1 LPLRDDLLVPIPGE
15 NPSGASLRYDKVYDQ
30 IKEARTEDD
39 SSIPTGDWG
48 RTAKKADTALVIK
61 LAGEVLATRSKDLQL
76 AAWLSEAHLKR
87 EGFALLTPSL
97 SLLRDLQE
105 TFWDT
110 IYPEPDEGDVSIR
123 AVPVEWLGNRFA
135 ALLRELGLTKSGL
148 NYFQYK
154 ESRAVGYEADG
165 EASEQKREMRSA
177 AISDGKLTA
186 EEFDSAF
193 NGTPKNF
200 YAGLETTLSEA
211 QEKLTSLEEFQDERY
226 GNDSPNMAKLRT
238 SIEEV
243 KQVVTSL
250 LNRKRETEP
259 DEASESE
266 EIVEATEDSELETQD
281 SELEAQSSSA
291 PAKKKARSGAGFA
304 EPQSVDDAYAVI
316 AASARYLRTET
327 PGSPIPYL
335 LATAVRW
342 GELRLAESPSYDFMV
357 APPTEVR
364 QNLKRLANEESWEEL
379 LTESLAA
386 LAGPCG
392 RVWLDVHRYIWRAAS
407 SYGYSA
413 IALAVVSSLRAV
425 LRDFPNMLQWSL
437 DDDTPTA
444 NPETRAWIENEVLL
458 PESAAESSLET
469 HHYEE
474 EASTSSAAEA
484 TPSVYDAAMEMVR
497 HGKARQAIDL
507 LMRDSA
513 QQPSGRLRFL
523 RRVQVAQL
531 CLTAGQDV
539 VAYPLLKNLA
549 DEISTRNLE
558 TWESGDMLAQPLSLL
573 LKVLDEKQHTDIDR
587 EKIFTVLCRIDP
599 TAAFGSLG

>member
-1 LPLRDDLLVPIPGE
+1 MPLRDDLLLPIPGE

-76 AAWLSEAHLKR
+76 AAWLTEAHLKR
-87 EGFALLTPSL
+87 EGFALLTPCL
-97 SLLRDLQE
+97 ALMRDLQE

-110 IYPEPDEGDVSIR
+110 IYPEPDEGDFSIR
-123 AVPVEWLGNRFA
+123 AVPIEWLGNRFA
-135 ALLRELGLTKSGL
+135 ALLRELALTKSGL
-148 NYFQYK
+148 SYFQYK
-154 ESRAVGYEADG
+154 ESRTVGYEADG

-193 NGTPKNF
+193 NGTPKSF
-200 YAGLETTLSEA
+200 YTGLETTLSEA
-211 QEKLTSLEEFQDERY
+211 QEKLTSLEELQDERY

-259 DEASESE
+259 DEASDNE
-266 EIVEATEDSELETQD
+266 EPVEATEDSELETQD
-281 SELEAQSSSA
+281 SELEAQSSST
-291 PAKKKARSGAGFA
+291 PTKKKARSSASFA

-357 APPTEVR
+357 APSTEVR

-413 IALAVVSSLRAV
+413 IAQAVVSSLRTI
-425 LRDFPNMLQWSL
+425 LHDFPAMLQWSL

-444 NPETRAWIENEVLL
+444 NPETRSWIDSEVLL
-458 PESAAESSLET
+458 PEATAASSLET
-469 HHYEE
+469 NHYEE
-474 EASTSSAAEA
+474 EASAASATEA
-484 TPSVYDAAMEMVR
+484 TPSVYDTAMEMVH

-587 EKIFTVLCRIDP
+587 DKIFTVLCRIDP

>member
-1 LPLRDDLLVPIPGE
+1 MPLRDDLLLPIPGE

-87 EGFALLTPSL
+87 EGFALLTPCL
-97 SLLRDLQE
+97 ALMRDLQE
-105 TFWDT
+105 TFWDS
-110 IYPEPDEGDVSIR
+110 IYPEPDEGDFSIR
-123 AVPVEWLGNRFA
+123 AVPIEWLGNRFA
-135 ALLRELGLTKSGL
+135 ALLRELGLTKSAL
-148 NYFQYK
+148 SYFQYK

-177 AISDGKLTA
+177 AVSDGKLTA

-193 NGTPKNF
+193 NGTPKSF
-200 YAGLETTLSEA
+200 YAGLETTLTEA
-211 QEKLTSLEEFQDERY
+211 QEKLTSLEELQDERY

-259 DEASESE
+259 DEASDNE
-266 EIVEATEDSELETQD
+266 EPVDVTEDSQLETQD
-281 SELEAQSSSA
+281 SELEAESSPS
-291 PAKKKARSGAGFA
+291 PTKKKARSGTGFA

-327 PGSPIPYL
+327 PGSPTPYL

-357 APPTEVR
+357 APSTEVR

-407 SYGYSA
+407 SYGYPA
-413 IALAVVSSLRAV
+413 TAQTVVSSLRAI
-425 LRDFPNMLQWSL
+425 LRDFPDMLQWSL

-444 NPETRAWIENEVLL
+444 NPETRSWIESEVLL
-458 PESAAESSLET
+458 PEAAAESSLET
-469 HHYEE
+469 NHYEE
-474 EASTSSAAEA
+474 EASTSSEA
-484 TPSVYDAAMEMVR
+484 TPSVYDTAMEMVR
-497 HGKARQAIDL
+497 GGKARQAIDL

-558 TWESGDMLAQPLSLL
+558 TWEAGDMLAQPLSLL

-587 EKIFTVLCRIDP
+587 DKIFTVLCRIDP
-599 TAAFGSLG
+599 TAAFGSLR

>member
-1 LPLRDDLLVPIPGE
+1 LPLRDDLLLPIPGE

-76 AAWLSEAHLKR
+76 AAWLTEAHLKR
-87 EGFALLTPSL
+87 EGFALLTPCL
-97 SLLRDLQE
+97 ALMRDLQE

-110 IYPEPDEGDVSIR
+110 IYPEPDEGDFSIR
-123 AVPVEWLGNRFA
+123 AVPIEWLGNRFA
-135 ALLRELGLTKSGL
+135 ALLRELALTKSGL
-148 NYFQYK
+148 SYFQYK
-154 ESRAVGYEADG
+154 ESRTVGYEADG

-193 NGTPKNF
+193 NGTPKSF
-200 YAGLETTLSEA
+200 YTGLETTLSEA
-211 QEKLTSLEEFQDERY
+211 QEKLTSLEELQDERY

-259 DEASESE
+259 DEASDNE
-266 EIVEATEDSELETQD
+266 EPVEATEDSELETQD
-281 SELEAQSSSA
+281 SELEAQSSST
-291 PAKKKARSGAGFA
+291 PTKKKARSSASFA

-357 APPTEVR
+357 APSTEVR

-413 IALAVVSSLRAV
+413 IAQAVVSSLRTI
-425 LRDFPNMLQWSL
+425 LHDFPAMLQWSL

-444 NPETRAWIENEVLL
+444 NPETRSWIDSEVLL
-458 PESAAESSLET
+458 PEATAASSLET
-469 HHYEE
+469 NHYEE
-474 EASTSSAAEA
+474 EASAASATEA
-484 TPSVYDAAMEMVR
+484 TPSVYDTAMEMVH

-558 TWESGDMLAQPLSLL
+558 TWEAGDMLAQPLSLL

-587 EKIFTVLCRIDP
+587 DKIFTVLCRIDP